1 MGLRTRVGRSRRV
14 GLLLAPIVLEE
25 STRFGFRWFSARFG
39 RRRGYF
45 IGFLLYWAGWCGM
58 VPLGVL
64 GRERLGGPFRLV
76 RPTKTEVALLAI
88 PPVIG
93 FTVAFPSAVREAD
106 RCIVLTSAA
115 IAGVNAA
122 FEEVLWRGTYQAAF
136 PEDSLLNTCYP
147 TLGFA
152 AWHYAPQAVFPNP
165 RPGGAHSLVAVAA
178 LWDCSGRRLP
188 GGSNRFSGQL
198 SRMDSSTSPA
208 LVAASIS
215 IAVSC
220 NGFVALGRG
229 LRPC

>member
-1 MGLRTRVGRSRRV
+1 MVLRALRET
-14 GLLLAPIVLEE
+14 A
-25 STRFGFRWFSARFG
+25 
-39 RRRGYF
+39 GYF
-45 IGFLLYWAGWCGM
+45 FGFLLYWAGWCGM

-64 GRERLGGPFRLV
+64 GRERLGGQFRLV

-88 PPVIG
+88 PPAIG

-106 RCIVLTSAA
+106 RRIVLTSAA

-165 RPGGAHSLVAVAA
+165 RPGGAHSLVAVAGA
-178 LWDCSGRRLP
+178 MGLLWAQVARRQQSILWTTVSH
-188 GGSNRFSGQL
+188 GLFDFSGL
-198 SRMDSSTSPA
+198 GGGLYFGDRRE
-208 LVAASIS
+208 LK
-215 IAVSC
+215 AV
-220 NGFVALGRG
+220 L
-229 LRPC
+229 LRWGGD